1 MKNHT
6 VVLQSRGEAYAALQQ
21 VLVLFG
27 LEAGYSAGFL
37 STLELTCKE
46 AFLNAVR
53 HGNHENESLPVT
65 VSLKAESG
73 GNLLEV
79 TFRDCGT
86 GFDPDD
92 LPDPTTPARLHKTS
106 GRGVYLI
113 RSYAEIADARAD
125 ASGFSLT
132 LRYVPS

>member
-1 MKNHT
+1 MKLFLRST
-6 VVLQSRGEAYAALQQ
+6 VDDYEKLHDAIF
-21 VLVLFG
+21 LFG
-27 LEAGYSAGFL
+27 RFHGYSSGFL
-37 STLELTCKE
+37 STLDLTLKE

-53 HGNHENESLPVT
+53 HGNHQNEMLPVT
-65 VSLKAESG
+65 VTFDASAG

-79 TFRDCGT
+79 TLRDCGQ

-92 LPDPTTPARLHKTS
+92 LPDPTAPGGLHKTT

-125 ASGFSLT
+125 ASGFSFT